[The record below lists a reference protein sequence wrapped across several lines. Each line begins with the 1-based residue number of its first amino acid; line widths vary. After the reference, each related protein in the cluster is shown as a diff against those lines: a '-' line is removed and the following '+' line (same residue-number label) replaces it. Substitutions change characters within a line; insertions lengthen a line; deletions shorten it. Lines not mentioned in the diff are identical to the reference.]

1 MHLRS
6 VIAALLRIIAI
17 FWGVLAILGFFALFG
32 LAQVI
37 PYLNI
42 LGGGIS
48 AIMALIL
55 GLLLFSVSYTG
66 AELLLGVGRLEKAM
80 EAHMKEHKK
89 AE

>member
-1 MHLRS
+1 MHLRT
-6 VIAALLRIIAI
+6 VIAALLRVIAI
-17 FWGVLAILGFFALFG
+17 FWGVLAVLGFFALFG

-55 GLLLFSVSYTG
+55 GLLLFSVSYAG
-66 AELLLGVGRLEKAM
+66 AEILLGMGRIEKAM
-80 EAHMKEHKK
+80 QVHLEEHKE
-89 AE
+89 A